1 MPINDLL
8 FKKVYRNVIKIKAKI
23 LCLDT
28 ISKKSSFILL
38 IDNDDEKAEL
48 CEINIITVNH
58 LIVKVDQT
66 VPKASLLIEMI
77 NLLYK
82 FIYIINLIYVKDLK
96 NYFSKKI
103 KMHLGEFGHLSLL
116 Q

>member
-8 FKKVYRNVIKIKAKI
+8 FKKVYRNVIKINVKI
-23 LCLDT
+23 LSLDT
-28 ISKKSSFILL
+28 ISEKSSFILL
-38 IDNDDEKAEL
+38 IDNDDEKDEL

-82 FIYIINLIYVKDLK
+82 FIYIIKLIYVKDLK

>member
-1 MPINDLL
+1 MSINDLI

-23 LCLDT
+23 FCLDT
-28 ISKKSSFILL
+28 ISEKSSFILL
-38 IDNDDEKAEL
+38 IDNVDEKAEL
-48 CEINIITVNH
+48 CEIMIIKVNH

-82 FIYIINLIYVKDLK
+82 FIYIIKLIYVKDLK

-103 KMHLGEFGHLSLL
+103 KMHLGEFGHLSQL